1 MAAASPSPSP
11 TPTPTLTPPSPS
23 PPPPSLLV
31 QGKCQCGDSHP
42 YCAVNGWCYQSSI
55 SPHWDSAACKGTCEA
70 PPADKPSINLL
81 SPPGLLTPRP
91 PPPSPPTPRPPPPSP
106 PPPPPPP
113 SSPLLATGRCQ
124 CGDNHPYCHVNGWCY
139 QSSASPL
146 WDYSCKG
153 GCETQPPACE
163 GGCETQPPDKPS
175 IRLPNRT
182 HLVFN
187 HLPKCAG
194 TELAAVLEECLP
206 TGALTVVG
214 EFARTSTSSQQRS
227 FIVSSIREPCSAY
240 LSLWAYGVAG
250 LGKFREDCAT
260 PELYYPPDGNP
271 SASLHADLFLSW
283 LMTPARAVF
292 QKRFDTSFPDPS
304 AVDCWVRV
312 EFLDTD
318 LLHCLH
324 AFEVPPLPPVD
335 QLRPSHLSP
344 TPDSHKH
351 ASHKHAS
358 PCPRGRRRAVGPWT
372 GRRWRLACLACAA
385 PASTW
390 SAHRVARW
398 MAQYE
403 QSTLVGAAQRATR
416 RCNRC
421 GRGLRQ
427 VFRSTHRRTTRATPT
442 LIRTP
447 PASSCKSNRPSTVRL
462 DTCGVPRAPTPPPQP
477 SPLARPRPHPPW
489 VPTVRTHPDPLPSP
503 PHPYHPAVSRFVR
516 RFSAAAREEH
526 PPISRR
532 SRAGQGALTSCG
544 RWRLRQRIGTRGR
557 KVENALT
564 PGKYRCVG
572 RRSSAI

>member
-1 MAAASPSPSP
+1 MAAPAASASASMAAASVSRTP

-91 PPPSPPTPRPPPPSP
+91 PPPSP
-106 PPPPPPP
+106 
-113 SSPLLATGRCQ
+113 PLLATGRCQ

-324 AFEVPPLPPVD
+324 AFEAQGGGPVD
-335 QLRPSHLSP
+335 WAKVEVGLLGLRRTGLDMVSSP
-344 TPDSHKH
+344 GGTVDGTVR
-351 ASHKHAS
+351 AEYA
-358 PCPRGRRRAVGPWT
+358 RWRRAKGDSPLQPLREGPETSFQINPSTHDTCNAYFDQNTSRLVMQEQQAIYRAFGYVQCCGKGGASTNQPTFESGT
-372 GRRWRLACLACAA
+372 GRTDLLRSLEA
-385 PASTW
+385 PATDWDERS
-390 SAHRVARW
+390 
-398 MAQYE
+398 Q
-403 QSTLVGAAQRATR
+403 
-416 RCNRC
+416 
-421 GRGLRQ
+421 GRE
-427 VFRSTHRRTTRATPT
+427 RTDAWE
-442 LIRTP
+442 
-447 PASSCKSNRPSTVRL
+447 
-462 DTCGVPRAPTPPPQP
+462 VP
-477 SPLARPRPHPPW
+477 
-489 VPTVRTHPDPLPSP
+489 
-503 PHPYHPAVSRFVR
+503 VR
-516 RFSAAAREEH
+516 RPKE
-526 PPISRR
+526 
-532 SRAGQGALTSCG
+532 
-544 RWRLRQRIGTRGR
+544 
-557 KVENALT
+557 
-564 PGKYRCVG
+564 
-572 RRSSAI
+572 